1 MHRLSRASKT
11 DLRQGRNHLDAHS
24 LHFRL
29 TLSIIVVFAIAA
41 VSFII
46 LSRQEVQTLLSM
58 SSFDGATALKFLT
71 MSSRLITLGLMVVGA
86 LLIATITLIWRS
98 LSTLR
103 HLNKWVTSSTN
114 SMNSYPLNLYPA
126 PSEIKVLAQRRN
138 EILTQLALVKEQQ
151 RQFTNAVAHELRS
164 PLSLVYGYLQR
175 SQKQNQT
182 LTDAQKETLGMAIA
196 EAERMTMILQDLI
209 DLARAESIDIPIA
222 DEVVILNDFVH
233 DIVSMTEKFEHR
245 RIEAELPT
253 ARIRAQTNRDYLMQ
267 VLDHLISNAVK
278 HSEPNTTIAI
288 ILNQVRDTVIIQVR
302 DRGSGISASQQ
313 ELVFEPF
320 YRTDPSRARSTGGT
334 GLGLAIAKTLAE
346 RMGGTITV
354 DSHPGE
360 GSTFTLTLP
369 AIGTRS

>member
-1 MHRLSRASKT
+1 MRRLSRASKT
-11 DLRQGRNHLDAHS
+11 GLRRRRNHLDANS

-29 TLSIIVVFAIAA
+29 ILSIIVVFAIAA

-58 SSFDGATALKFLT
+58 SSFDGATTLKFLT
-71 MSSRLITLGLMVVGA
+71 MSSQLITLSLMVIGA
-86 LLIATITLIWRS
+86 LLISTITLIWRS

-138 EILTQLALVKEQQ
+138 EILTQLASVKEQQ

-175 SQKQNQT
+175 SQKQSKT
-182 LTDAQKETLGMAIA
+182 LTEAQKETLGMAIA

-209 DLARAESIDIPIA
+209 DLARAESIDVPISG
-222 DEVVILNDFVH
+222 EVIILNDFIR
-233 DIVSMTEKFEHR
+233 DIVSMTKKFEHR
-245 RIEAELPT
+245 QIETELS
-253 ARIRAQTNRDYLMQ
+253 AVRIRAQTNRDYLMQ
-267 VLDHLISNAVK
+267 VLDHLISNAIK
-278 HSEPNTTIAI
+278 HSDLNTTIVI
-288 ILNQVRDTVIIQVR
+288 MLNQVRDAAIIQVR
-302 DRGSGISASQQ
+302 DHGSGISSSQQ

-334 GLGLAIAKTLAE
+334 GLGLAIAKTIAE

-360 GSTFTLTLP
+360 GSTFTLILP

>member
-1 MHRLSRASKT
+1 MHRFSRASKT
-11 DLRQGRNHLDAHS
+11 DLRQRWNHLDANS

-29 TLSIIVVFAIAA
+29 ILSIIVVFAIAA

-46 LSRQEVQTLLSM
+46 LSRRDVQTLLSM
-58 SSFDGATALKFLT
+58 SSLDGATTLKFLT
-71 MSSRLITLGLMVVGA
+71 MSSQLTTLSLTVIGA
-86 LLIATITLIWRS
+86 LMIATITLIWRS

-126 PSEIKVLAQRRN
+126 PSEVKVLAQRRN
-138 EILTQLALVKEQQ
+138 EILTQLASVKEQQ

-182 LTDAQKETLGMAIA
+182 LTEAQKETLGMAIA

-209 DLARAESIDIPIA
+209 DLARAESIDIPIS

-245 RIEAELPT
+245 KIEAELPT
-253 ARIRAQTNRDYLMQ
+253 VRIRAQTNRDYLMQ
-267 VLDHLISNAVK
+267 ILDHLISNAVK
-278 HSEPNTTIAI
+278 HSDPNTTIAI
-288 ILNQVRDTVIIQVR
+288 ILNQVRDAAIIQVR

-313 ELVFEPF
+313 ALVFEPF
-320 YRTDPSRARSTGGT
+320 YRTDPSRARSTGGS

-346 RMGGTITV
+346 RMGGTITIE
-354 DSHPGE
+354 SHPGE